1 MKIETGYYIQLKE
14 LYPLIGNANKEINDK
29 KIGNFMRCN
38 IMKFKQSKLMH
49 IGMTLGAG
57 LVILIGLYADIFS
70 TGSALLD
77 MMGSGGS
84 DTDAE

>member
-1 MKIETGYYIQLKE
+1 MKLK
-14 LYPLIGNANKEINDK
+14 PNK
-29 KIGNFMRCN
+29 
-38 IMKFKQSKLMH
+38 LTH

-70 TGSALLD
+70 TGAALFD